1 MKEQIM
7 LIIYLVITLIPIRP
21 RGMME
26 HLMVIIFLVIIHIVI
41 VS

>member
-1 MKEQIM
+1 MKEQIT
-7 LIIYLVITLIPIRP
+7 LITYLVIILIPIQHRD
-21 RGMME
+21 MME